1 MFSTAVVHALLVGDE
16 TQALNNALFLPDMF
30 LVVYFMLPREK
41 NLLCTLSY
49 GPVLPRSSTFTAVPA
64 YLVWTATDCELVK
77 TFRFSRSCSGDTL

>member
-1 MFSTAVVHALLVGDE
+1 MYIVQCTLYSIANGYPVSLLYTFSVLCT
-16 TQALNNALFLPDMF
+16 LFSS
-30 LVVYFMLPREK
+30 VYTFSV
-41 NLLCTLSY
+41 LCTLSY